1 MLAPGWDRPHD
12 RGLLV
17 RIVVTGAL
25 GHIGSRL
32 VRELPRAFPE
42 AEIVMIDNLL
52 TQRYCSLFNLPA
64 YGRYRCIE
72 ADVLTADLA
81 ELFEGAHAVI
91 HLAAITNAAES
102 FDVEEQVERVNVAA
116 TERVAQACLRTGSAL
131 IFPST
136 TSVYGPHTEV
146 VDEDCPVSEL
156 RPQSPYASSKLR
168 AERLLRVLGE
178 DNGLRFVVCRFG
190 TIFGSSPG
198 MRFHTAVNKFCW
210 QAVTGQ
216 PITVWR
222 TAWHQERPYLD
233 IGDGVEA
240 LIFILRRELFDGCT
254 YNVVTLNATVGQ
266 IVEAIAAQVAKVRI
280 EYVDSP
286 IMNQLSYQVAND
298 RFAGLGFD
306 FRGRLQDGIGETVRL
321 FEVLA
326 DANAVLAIRGSPE
339 SSK

>member
-1 MLAPGWDRPHD
+1 
-12 RGLLV
+12 
-17 RIVVTGAL
+17 
-25 GHIGSRL
+25 
-32 VRELPRAFPE
+32 
-42 AEIVMIDNLL
+42 MIDNLL

-156 RPQSPYASSKLR
+156 RPQSPYATSKLR
-168 AERLLRVLGE
+168 AERLLRALAE
-178 DNGLRFVVCRFG
+178 DSGLRLVVCRFG
-190 TIFGSSPG
+190 TIFGTSPG

-233 IGDGVEA
+233 IADGVEA
-240 LIFILRRELFDGCT
+240 LMFILRRELFGGCT

-266 IVEAIAAQVAKVRI
+266 IVEAISAQVANVSV

-286 IMNQLSYQVAND
+286 IMNQLSYQVANH
-298 RFAGLGFD
+298 RFAGLGFE
-306 FRGRLQDGIGETVRL
+306 FRGRLYKGIGETLRL
-321 FEVLA
+321 FKALA
-326 DANAVLAIRGSPE
+326 ADSAVLHVGA
-339 SSK
+339 SSGPAKDT